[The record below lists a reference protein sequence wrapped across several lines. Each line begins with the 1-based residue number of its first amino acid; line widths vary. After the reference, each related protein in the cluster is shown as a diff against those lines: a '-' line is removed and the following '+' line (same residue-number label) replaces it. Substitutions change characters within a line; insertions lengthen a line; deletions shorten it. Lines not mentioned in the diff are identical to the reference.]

1 MVGNITPPPPEKPKS
16 GNTNIYTNL
25 IIIIENIE
33 TGFPYFKTNS
43 I

>member
-1 MVGNITPPPPEKPKS
+1 MVGNITPPPPEKPK
-16 GNTNIYTNL
+16 IYTNP